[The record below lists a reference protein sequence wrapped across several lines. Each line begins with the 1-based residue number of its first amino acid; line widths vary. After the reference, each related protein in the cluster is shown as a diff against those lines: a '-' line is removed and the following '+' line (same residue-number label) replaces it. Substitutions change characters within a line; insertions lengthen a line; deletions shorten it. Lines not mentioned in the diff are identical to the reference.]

1 MATMLKLPIIK
12 LKLHFKES
20 FPHIL
25 TVIIL
30 LCAFMYSS
38 IERLY
43 RYFCYWHDHRYK
55 SIFSIHFSFANDAN
69 IAYIFLLLI
78 IQLHSF
84 WCMQQK
90 SYETFVLDKLI
101 WNRSTTLDESRQ
113 TMKKNRTWMRIWLEW
128 CNSANHQERT
138 RESCKWRIFDLKFL
152 HILN

>member
-1 MATMLKLPIIK
+1 MVTMLKLPIIK

-38 IERLY
+38 IECLY

-55 SIFSIHFSFANDAN
+55 SIFSIHFSFAKDAN
-69 IAYIFLLLI
+69 IAYIFLLPI

-90 SYETFVLDKLI
+90 SYETFGLDKLI
-101 WNRSTTLDESRQ
+101 SNRSTTLDQSRQ
-113 TMKKNRTWMRIWLEW
+113 TMKKVGLEW
-128 CNSANHQERT
+128 EFGLIDAILLITKKEPERVANDVSSIQ
-138 RESCKWRIFDLKFL
+138 SFCIF
-152 HILN
+152 